1 MDARTKGT
9 SAWSADI
16 RITICTLVSTSL
28 CNSSVPF
35 PFQFLSYFFF
45 FFFFY
50 GRTTSK
56 IPLKFILFLHV
67 EVSVMVPFFSSL
79 SPCVSPMF
87 KSRVMPFM
95 GGRFSGLALHSN
107 SSLSRQLELSDN
119 TSSHFDTYGFNSM
132 IRYNTYFPT
141 RVLSASTKAVHH
153 KFITT
158 VEPNKHPFERLQF
171 S

>member
-1 MDARTKGT
+1 MGPSVVSMDARTKGT

-45 FFFFY
+45 FFFY

-67 EVSVMVPFFSSL
+67 EVSVMVPFF
-79 SPCVSPMF
+79 V
-87 KSRVMPFM
+87 
-95 GGRFSGLALHSN
+95 FSFTVCFSN
-107 SSLSRQLELSDN
+107 VQEQG
-119 TSSHFDTYGFNSM
+119 HAIHGWEVFW
-132 IRYNTYFPT
+132 I
-141 RVLSASTKAVHH
+141 STA
-153 KFITT
+153 F
-158 VEPNKHPFERLQF
+158 
-171 S
+171 

>member
-45 FFFFY
+45 FFFL
-50 GRTTSK
+50 RPHHKQDTS
-56 IPLKFILFLHV
+56 
-67 EVSVMVPFFSSL
+67 EVYSLSACGGFRHGSFFSSL